1 MKALQ
6 GEGFNAGA
14 ETFVCFSEMTIWL
27 INCLWTTQGY

>member
-14 ETFVCFSEMTIWL
+14 ETFVCFSEMTIW
-27 INCLWTTQGY
+27 